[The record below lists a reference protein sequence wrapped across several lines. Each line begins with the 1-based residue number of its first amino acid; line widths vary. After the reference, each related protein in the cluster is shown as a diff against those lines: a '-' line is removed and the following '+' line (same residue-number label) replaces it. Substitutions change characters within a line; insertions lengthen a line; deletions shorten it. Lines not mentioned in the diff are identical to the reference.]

1 MAKRKN
7 YEAKFDKT
15 SKVISVGFTDKPL
28 FGNFES
34 VGLGDTIEKVIKAT
48 GLDIFVDGKDC
59 GCDKRK
65 EYLNN
70 LFPYRTKARCFTE
83 QEYNDWKQFTEAK
96 TITLSASQVKFVCEL
111 YASVFN
117 RPVWFPCAG
126 CSPKPLINMID
137 KLDII
142 YNTYEKTI

>member
-1 MAKRKN
+1 MAKRK
-7 YEAKFDKT
+7 
-15 SKVISVGFTDKPL
+15 SK
-28 FGNFES
+28 
-34 VGLGDTIEKVIKAT
+34 GLGDTIEKVIKAT

-65 EYLNN
+65 EYLNK

-83 QEYNDWKQFTEAK
+83 QEYNQWEQFTKIK
-96 TITLSASQVKFVCEL
+96 TVTLTKEQVNFVCEL

-117 RPVWFPCAG
+117 RPVWFPCSS

-137 KLDII
+137 KLDKI
-142 YNTYEKTI
+142 YGTYEKTI

>member
-1 MAKRKN
+1 MAKRK
-7 YEAKFDKT
+7 
-15 SKVISVGFTDKPL
+15 SK
-28 FGNFES
+28 
-34 VGLGDTIEKVIKAT
+34 GLGDTIEKVIKAT

-59 GCDKRK
+59 ECDKRK
-65 EYLNN
+65 EYLNK

-83 QEYNDWKQFTEAK
+83 QEYNQWGQFTKIK
-96 TITLSASQVKFVCEL
+96 TVTLSKEQVDFVCEL

-142 YNTYEKTI
+142 YGTYEKNI